1 MSQYITRIQ
10 AMYAL
15 GCLCGE
21 TVKKELTVGE
31 ETRLNNLILQL
42 YTYIDTSMEGLK

>member
-15 GCLCGE
+15 GCLQGGILS
-21 TVKKELTVGE
+21 KGLTE
-31 ETRLNNLILQL
+31 EEDTRLNNLVLQI